1 MAEGED
7 SSRRLMEIIEGDSAK
22 DFGKYQEE
30 ISFFEYLEK
39 LRTDAR
45 PARTAFQRLYDMVI
59 GAGTERV
66 KEFGDE
72 LEIYNFF
79 CPKSTEGKPTKDAI
93 FGLERP
99 LMELVGF
106 FKNAAYELGAEKRI
120 LLLHGPV
127 GSAKSTIS
135 SLLKRGLEAYS
146 KTDENALYSL
156 KWVNLEG
163 KEFAGMQLFDNA
175 CEMRED
181 PIKLLLPHQRDAIL
195 AAINEN
201 NCKNPDSK
209 MKYELRVDKDLCSPC
224 QLNMNMLMKEYKGDW
239 KKVMENHIRVYRLV
253 LSETSR
259 VGIGTFQPKDEKNQD
274 STDLTGD
281 VNFRKLAKFG
291 SDSDPRAFNFDG
303 EFCVANRG
311 MMEFIEVLKLD
322 VAFLYDLLGASQER
336 LIKPKKF
343 PQTSLDTVLI
353 GHTNEAEFK
362 KLRSNEFMEAMR
374 DRTNRIDIP
383 YTLKLGSEQRIYTK
397 TFDAEYLKNL
407 KKHIAP
413 HTIEIASMWAIMTR
427 MEVPNNQQLKLIQ
440 KLQLYDG
447 KTVKDFGPEFVKRLQ
462 NEAEREGLVGVSPRF
477 IQDSLGDA
485 ACSHLNP
492 CVDPFMVLDSIK
504 KRLKRTLM
512 DSELVNR
519 YKGPEVMGEIEGA
532 LEEMIKADVGRA
544 ISGDET
550 AIKETFEKYIHNV
563 EAYVTEGK
571 VKNSFGT
578 LVSPDEKFMQAV
590 EIKMD
595 ITDPRKDE
603 WRNKLM
609 NRIATKLMSGGKF
622 EYNSNDQL
630 RAAIEMKL
638 FDDTKDTI
646 DLLAVLAGNE
656 DTIAEGKNAI
666 ILSRLTE
673 RGYCSQCAKKAMLKA
688 HDLFSKK

>member
-1 MAEGED
+1 MAKSED
-7 SSRRLMEIIEGDSAK
+7 SSGRLIDIIGSDSAK
-22 DFGKYQEE
+22 DFNKYQEE
-30 ISFFEYLEK
+30 MGFFEYLER
-39 LRTDAR
+39 LHTDAR
-45 PARTAFQRLYDMVI
+45 PARTAFQRLYDMVMS
-59 GAGTERV
+59 AGTERM

-79 CPKSTEGKPTKDAI
+79 CPKNSEGRPTEDAI

-106 FKNAAYELGAEKRI
+106 FQNAANELGANKRI

-135 SLLKRGLEAYS
+135 TLLKRGLEAYS
-146 KTDENALYSL
+146 KTDGNELYSM

-163 KEFAGMQLFDNA
+163 KEFAGLQLFDFA

-181 PIKLLLPHQRDAIL
+181 PVKLLLPHQRERVL

-201 NCKNPDSK
+201 NCKSPDSK
-209 MKYELRVDKDLCSPC
+209 MKYQVKVDRDLCSPC
-224 QLNMNMLMKEYKGDW
+224 QLNLNTLMKEYKGDW
-239 KKVMENHIRVYRLV
+239 KKVMEEHVRVYRLV
-253 LSETSR
+253 LSETGR
-259 VGIGTFQPKDEKNQD
+259 MGIGTFQPKDEKNQD

-281 VNFRKLAKFG
+281 VNYRKLGKLG

-311 MMEFIEVLKLD
+311 LMEFIEVLKLD

-343 PQTSLDTVLI
+343 PQTSLDTVII
-353 GHTNEAEFK
+353 GHTNEAEFNKLK
-362 KLRSNEFMEAMR
+362 KNEFMEAMR
-374 DRTNRIDIP
+374 DRTSRIDIP
-383 YTLKLGSEQRIYTK
+383 YTLKLESEQRIYAK
-397 TFDAEYLKNL
+397 TFDLKPL
-407 KKHIAP
+407 KKHMAP

-427 MEVPNNQQLKLIQ
+427 LETPNNQQLQLIQ
-440 KLQLYDG
+440 KLKLYDG

-462 NEAEREGLVGVSPRF
+462 KEAEREGLVGVSPRF

-485 ACSHLNP
+485 ACSHLDP
-492 CVDPFMVLDSIK
+492 CVNPFMVLDAIK

-512 DSELVNR
+512 DDQLVKR
-519 YKGPEVMGEIEGA
+519 YQGPEIMGEVESA
-532 LEEMIKADVGRA
+532 LEEMIQQDVGRA
-544 ISGDET
+544 ISGDEN

-563 EAYVTEGK
+563 EAYVNEGK
-571 VKNSFGT
+571 VKNSFGS
-578 LVSPDEKFMQAV
+578 LVPPDEKFMQAV

-603 WRNKLM
+603 WRTKLM
-609 NRIATKLMSGGKF
+609 NRIATKLMNGEKF

-630 RAAIEMKL
+630 RTAIEMKL
-638 FDDTKDTI
+638 FEDTKDNI

-673 RGYCSQCAKKAMLKA
+673 RGYCPHCAKKAMLKA
-688 HDLFSKK
+688 HDLFAKK